1 MGERRSGSLGSETQT
16 GVYRMDEHQ
25 GSNAEHRAHG
35 QQPAINPVEKN
46 MEKSVY
52 ICVSRFAIQ

>member
-1 MGERRSGSLGSETQT
+1 M
-16 GVYRMDEHQ
+16 
-25 GSNAEHRAHG
+25 SNAEHRAHG